1 MPCGISMMRGIAP
14 TPSGSWVV
22 DVELATLLR
31 RAQLLRPSP
40 TGRRPP
46 KGASPRFAG
55 PPGMGKTALAEEFVR
70 LQQQAAA
77 KPGASA
83 AAVLATLDVLDGPP
97 AQAACRLASRLPLP
111 AAMLR
116 RLLPD
121 ADARILRGAAKGGGL
136 ASFSAA
142 AAHLMRGGDPAAVL
156 MRQMG
161 LSEHSDA
168 ITSLMALRPMFWP
181 NGLVICVDEA
191 QNLQP
196 NSAPAGFLDAVH
208 QNVRQAPLC
217 FAAFGLPGLKKA
229 FDDAGISRFT
239 PNMPYVLGLLTED
252 EPSQLVHLNLD
263 ALGLA
268 ARPDNGTPLADLA
281 RRNGFRTE
289 QWAEWREEAVRRI
302 LDASGDFPHHLQNG
316 VAAMAKLVADAG
328 LDFHPRKVGHDALGR
343 EHEAMQK
350 DYYEAR
356 MGAIGPHSLALG
368 AAFAACGAG
377 CPSSEDI
384 VRAVQASTDK
394 GVRMD
399 GGTAENVV
407 DRAVAKGVLQT
418 VAPDRDAMDVPIPSF
433 RDYLTQ
439 RFHAALAAGRGAAA
453 LLADNLGIDADN
465 SSAPCHL
472 VFRQTANAADAISA
486 QPPDKRDGTATPE
499 QRASK

>member
-1 MPCGISMMRGIAP
+1 MPVLGKQAQTLTEWLDALRDFHDAGDRSHPFRFVGRG
-14 TPSGSWVV
+14 
-22 DVELATLLR
+22 VELATLLR
-31 RAQLLRPSP
+31 RAQLLRLGLA
-40 TGRRPP
+40 GRRPP

-83 AAVLATLDVLDGPP
+83 ATAVLATLDVLDGPP
-97 AQAACRLASRLPLP
+97 AHAACRLASRLPLP
-111 AAMLR
+111 AALLR

-121 ADARILRGAAKGGGL
+121 ADARILQGVAKGGGL
-136 ASFSAA
+136 ASFSSA

-168 ITSLMALRPMFWP
+168 ITSLMALHPSFWP

-208 QNVRQAPLC
+208 QNVRQAPVC

-239 PNMPYVLGLLTED
+239 PNMPYMLGLLTED
-252 EPSQLVHLNLD
+252 EPSQLVNLNLD

-268 ARPDNGTPLADLA
+268 ARPGDGAPLADLA

-289 QWAEWREEAVRRI
+289 QWAAWREDAVRRI
-302 LDASGDFPHHLQNG
+302 LDASGGFPHHLQNG

-343 EHEAMQK
+343 AHEAMKQ

-356 MGAIGPHSLALG
+356 MGAIGPHTLALG

-377 CPSSEDI
+377 CPSSDAI

-394 GVRMD
+394 GVEMD
-399 GGTAENVV
+399 GGMAESVV
-407 DRAVAKGVLQT
+407 DRAVAKGILQT
-418 VAPDRDAMDVPIPSF
+418 LAPDRDVMDVPIPSF
-433 RDYLTQ
+433 REHLTQ
-439 RFHAALAAGRGAAA
+439 SFHAALAAGRSAAE
-453 LLADNLGIDADN
+453 LLADNLGIDTD
-465 SSAPCHL
+465 
-472 VFRQTANAADAISA
+472 AAS
-486 QPPDKRDGTATPE
+486 P
-499 QRASK
+499 AS